1 ELELRAQPLVDE
13 GGQAGRLGRIDDSAE
28 LGHQVL
34 VDLDEDRDAQV
45 GKGHAR
51 EREQYLGDRS
61 HLDPAELDRRPDAE
75 AVHRAAEHH
84 HELGRGPEQ
93 LARAED
99 GQAGERDR
107 ERADDEGPD
116 EGRTGPLAP
125 AHAALPPD
133 GSSALRVR
141 NRRTLAL
148 SECSSSSLGLPRAP
162 IVRVSVSRKM
172 ESSPI
177 DRMLASSCDTIT
189 MVAPMMSRTPTMS
202 SSRSREVIG
211 SGPADGSS
219 RKRMSG
225 SSASAR
231 ASPARFCMPPLIS
244 DGK

>member
-1 ELELRAQPLVDE
+1 GVWGGGGGVGGGGEGGGGGGVDHPAELR
-13 GGQAGRLGRIDDSAE
+13 
-28 LGHQVL
+28 HQVL
-34 VDLDEDRDAQV
+34 VDLDEDGDAKV
-45 GKGHAR
+45 GQRHAGQ
-51 EREQYLGDRS
+51 REQDLGDGS
-61 HLDPAELDRRPDAE
+61 HLDAPELDRRPDAE
-75 AVHRAAEHH
+75 AVHRPAEHH
-84 HELGRGPEQ
+84 HELRRPPEE

-99 GQAGERDR
+99 GEAGDRDGERA
-107 ERADDEGPD
+107 EDEDPD
-116 EGRTGPLAP
+116 EGRTGALAP